1 MNKRLIKPARLLAMA
16 LILVLLLS
24 VYLVFLYDLQIVQG
38 EEYYNRSNELSEDTR
53 TVTATRGNIFDRY
66 GRLMVGNTE
75 CYNLKIDTDKL
86 FANEDPNAVIL
97 ELVEMVESFGDKY
110 TDDLPISM
118 EPPFEYLD
126 NMTEIQR
133 TMLEA
138 YFTDSTRVKEFE
150 DMGIPASPSAVEL
163 MSYFRTRYDIANSY
177 NAEEMRKIASVRY
190 ALNVRYSINTNP
202 YVFVEDASID
212 LISDLMGVV
221 GNVVEVETSYVRE
234 YNTQYAAHI
243 LGYVQAMSEE
253 DMEKYRPQDEN
264 SGYDYDTKVGRDG
277 VEAAFEDW
285 LHGTNGEARVKRTAN
300 GTVTS
305 TVYLEDPVPGNH
317 VYLTID
323 IQLQEQAERILETGI
338 YELQIE
344 RNDDNAE
351 AVAEGRLDE
360 VREDIQGG
368 AIVVVDVKT
377 GEPLAI
383 ASYPTYDLA
392 TLIEDSADLL
402 EADYDPLFPR
412 ALMGAYAPGSTFKPC
427 TAIAGLTENIINT
440 ETQIECTR
448 IFTKYESL
456 GYAPACW
463 IYTQMDGQLTHGY
476 DNVTEALKDSCNIF
490 FYTVADD
497 LGIRKL
503 MEYAEDFGL
512 GESTGIEL
520 TETTGNMS
528 NPDNH
533 LNYDVDGWVDGDTV
547 QAGIGQSDS
556 MFTPLQIA
564 EYCAAIAN
572 GGTRHSAALLKSVRS
587 YDYSRQLYQNKTEV
601 LSTVDSA
608 DYNWAAVQRGMYL
621 MANDI
626 TSSSNTVY
634 YTLGNYSYNGVS
646 LPVAA
651 KTGTSQL
658 GEGKTNN
665 AIFMCYAPFDD
676 PEIAVAIVV
685 ERGLSGANLSRMA
698 RNVLDAYFSLGS
710 ISNTAERE
718 NSLLK

>member
-1 MNKRLIKPARLLAMA
+1 MKKLVSSGRLFAFGA
-16 LILVLLLS
+16 LVVTLIALCV
-24 VYLVFLYDLQIVQG
+24 VTLYKLQIIEG
-38 EEYYNRSNELSEDTR
+38 AAYYEESQNNQASNQ
-53 TVTATRGNIFDRY
+53 TVTAARGNILDRY
-66 GRLMVGNTE
+66 GRVLVSNRE
-75 CYNLKIDTDKL
+75 CYNLKISDTRL
-86 FANEDPNAVIL
+86 FSDEVEDPNAVIL
-97 ELVEMVESFGDKY
+97 EMINMVEAAGETY
-110 TDDLPISM
+110 IDDLPITK
-118 EPPFEYLD
+118 EPPFEYTD
-126 NMTEIQR
+126 MTALQR
-133 TMLEA
+133 TLLTA
-138 YFTDSTRVKEFE
+138 YLDSKGLDE
-150 DMGIPASPSAVEL
+150 DTTAVEL

-392 TLIEDSADLL
+392 TIIEDYADLL
-402 EADYDPLFPR
+402 EADYDPLFNR

-440 ETQIECTR
+440 ETQIECTG
-448 IFTKYESL
+448 IFTKYESQ
-456 GYAPACW
+456 GSAPACW

>member
-1 MNKRLIKPARLLAMA
+1 MKKLVSSGRLFAFGVLVVT
-16 LILVLLLS
+16 LIVLC
-24 VYLVFLYDLQIVQG
+24 VVTLYKLQIIEG
-38 EEYYNRSNELSEDTR
+38 AAYYEESQNNQASNQ
-53 TVTATRGNIFDRY
+53 TVTAARGNILDRY
-66 GRLMVGNTE
+66 GRVLVSNRE
-75 CYNLKIDTDKL
+75 CYNLKISDTRL
-86 FANEDPNAVIL
+86 FSDEVEDPNAVIL
-97 ELVEMVESFGDKY
+97 EMINMVEAAGETY
-110 TDDLPISM
+110 IDDLPITK
-118 EPPFEYLD
+118 EPPFEYTD
-126 NMTEIQR
+126 MTALQR
-133 TMLEA
+133 TLLTA
-138 YFTDSTRVKEFE
+138 YLDSKGLDE
-150 DMGIPASPSAVEL
+150 DTTAVEL

-277 VEAAFEDW
+277 AEYTFEDW
-285 LHGTNGEARVKRTAN
+285 LHGTNGTARVTRTAS
-300 GTVTS
+300 GTITS
-305 TVYLEDPVPGNH
+305 TVYTEDPVPGNH

-323 IQLQEQAERILETGI
+323 IQLQEAVERILETGI
-338 YELQIE
+338 YELQLKRDE
-344 RNDDNAE
+344 DNAKYTM
-351 AVAEGRLDE
+351 EGKLDE

-383 ASYPTYDLA
+383 ASYPTFDLSSI
-392 TLIEDSADLL
+392 IEDYSDLL
-402 EADYDPLFPR
+402 EAENNPLFNR
-412 ALMGAYAPGSTFKPC
+412 ALNGAYEPGSTFKPC

-440 ETQIECTR
+440 ETQIECTGL
-448 IFTKYESL
+448 FTKYADQ

-463 IYTQMDGQLTHGY
+463 IYTQTDGQLTHGY
-476 DNVTEALKDSCNIF
+476 DNVTEAIKDSCNVF
-490 FYTVADD
+490 FYTVADN

-503 MEYAEDFGL
+503 MEYAKNFGL

-520 TETTGNMS
+520 SETTGNMA

-533 LNYDVDGWVDGDTV
+533 LNYDVDSWVDGDTV

-556 MFTPLQIA
+556 MFTPLQLA

-626 TSSSNTVY
+626 TSSSSTVY
-634 YTLGNYSYNGVS
+634 YALSNYSYNGVS

-658 GEGKTNN
+658 GEDKTNN

-676 PEIAVAIVV
+676 PEIAIAIVV
-685 ERGLSGANLSRMA
+685 ERGQSGANLSKMA
-698 RNVLDAYFSLGS
+698 RNVLDAYFSLGTL
-710 ISNTAERE
+710 NTTAERE
-718 NSLLK
+718 YSLLK

>member
-1 MNKRLIKPARLLAMA
+1 MKKLVSSGRLFAFGVLVVT
-16 LILVLLLS
+16 LIVLC
-24 VYLVFLYDLQIVQG
+24 VVTLYKLQIIEG
-38 EEYYNRSNELSEDTR
+38 AAYYEESQNNQASNQ
-53 TVTATRGNIFDRY
+53 TVTAARGNILDRY
-66 GRLMVGNTE
+66 GRVLVSNRE
-75 CYNLKIDTDKL
+75 CYNLKISDTRL
-86 FANEDPNAVIL
+86 FSDEVEDPNAVIL
-97 ELVEMVESFGDKY
+97 EMINMVEAAGETY
-110 TDDLPISM
+110 IDDLPITK
-118 EPPFEYLD
+118 EPPFEYTD
-126 NMTEIQR
+126 MTALQR
-133 TMLEA
+133 TLLTA
-138 YFTDSTRVKEFE
+138 YLDSKGLDE
-150 DMGIPASPSAVEL
+150 DTTAVEL

-277 VEAAFEDW
+277 AEYTFEDW
-285 LHGTNGEARVKRTAN
+285 LHGTNGTARVTRTAS
-300 GTVTS
+300 GTITS
-305 TVYLEDPVPGNH
+305 TVYTEDPVPGNH

-323 IQLQEQAERILETGI
+323 IQLQEAVERILETGI
-338 YELQIE
+338 YELQLKRDE
-344 RNDDNAE
+344 DNAKYTM
-351 AVAEGRLDE
+351 EGKLDE

-383 ASYPTYDLA
+383 ASYPTFDLSSI
-392 TLIEDSADLL
+392 IEDYSDLL
-402 EADYDPLFPR
+402 EAENDPLFNR
-412 ALMGAYAPGSTFKPC
+412 ALNGAYEPGSTFKPC

-440 ETQIECTR
+440 ETQIECTGL
-448 IFTKYESL
+448 FTKYADQ

-463 IYTQMDGQLTHGY
+463 IYTQTDGQLTHGY
-476 DNVTEALKDSCNIF
+476 DNVTEAIKDSCNVF
-490 FYTVADD
+490 FYTVADN

-503 MEYAEDFGL
+503 MEYAKNFGL

-520 TETTGNMS
+520 SETTGNMA

-533 LNYDVDGWVDGDTV
+533 LNYDVDSWVDGDTV

-556 MFTPLQIA
+556 MFTPLQLA

-572 GGTRHSAALLKSVRS
+572 GGTRHSAAILKSVRS
-587 YDYSRQLYQNKTEV
+587 YDYSRQLYQKETEV

-626 TSSSNTVY
+626 TSSSSTVY
-634 YTLGNYSYNGVS
+634 YALSNYSYNGVS

-658 GEGKTNN
+658 GEDKTNN

-676 PEIAVAIVV
+676 PEIAIAIVV
-685 ERGLSGANLSRMA
+685 ERGQSGANLSKMA
-698 RNVLDAYFSLGS
+698 RNVLDAYFSLGTL
-710 ISNTAERE
+710 NTTAERE
-718 NSLLK
+718 YSLLK

>member
-1 MNKRLIKPARLLAMA
+1 MKKLVSSGRLFAFGVLVAA
-16 LILVLLLS
+16 LIALCV
-24 VYLVFLYDLQIVQG
+24 VTLYKLQIIEG
-38 EEYYNRSNELSEDTR
+38 AAYYEESQNNQASNQ
-53 TVTATRGNIFDRY
+53 TVTAARGNILDRY
-66 GRLMVGNTE
+66 GRVLVSNRE
-75 CYNLKIDTDKL
+75 CYNLKISDTRL
-86 FANEDPNAVIL
+86 FSDEVEDPNAVIL
-97 ELVEMVESFGDKY
+97 EMINMVEAAGETY
-110 TDDLPISM
+110 IDDLPITK
-118 EPPFEYLD
+118 EPPFEYTD
-126 NMTEIQR
+126 MTALQR
-133 TMLEA
+133 TLLTA
-138 YFTDSTRVKEFE
+138 YLDSKGLDE
-150 DMGIPASPSAVEL
+150 DTTAVEL

-277 VEAAFEDW
+277 VEYTFEDW
-285 LHGTNGEARVKRTAN
+285 LHGTNGTARVTRTSS
-300 GTVTS
+300 GTITS
-305 TVYLEDPVPGNH
+305 TVYTEDPVPGNH

-323 IQLQEQAERILETGI
+323 IQLQEAVERILETGI
-338 YELQIE
+338 YELQLKRDE
-344 RNDDNAE
+344 DNAKYTM
-351 AVAEGRLDE
+351 EGKLDE

-383 ASYPTYDLA
+383 ASYPTFDLSSI
-392 TLIEDSADLL
+392 IEDYSDLL
-402 EADYDPLFPR
+402 EAENDPLFNR
-412 ALMGAYAPGSTFKPC
+412 ALNGAYEPGSTFKPC

-440 ETQIECTR
+440 ETQIECTGL
-448 IFTKYESL
+448 FTKYADQ

-463 IYTQMDGQLTHGY
+463 IYTQTDGQLTHGY
-476 DNVTEALKDSCNIF
+476 DNVTEAIKDSCNVF
-490 FYTVADD
+490 FYTVADN

-503 MEYAEDFGL
+503 MEYAKNFGL

-520 TETTGNMS
+520 SETTGNMA

-533 LNYDVDGWVDGDTV
+533 LNYDVDSWVDGDTV

-556 MFTPLQIA
+556 MFTPLQLA

-572 GGTRHSAALLKSVRS
+572 GGTRHSAAILKSVRS
-587 YDYSRQLYQNKTEV
+587 YDYSRQLYQKETEV

-626 TSSSNTVY
+626 TSSSSTVY
-634 YTLGNYSYNGVS
+634 YALSNYSYNGVS

-658 GEGKTNN
+658 GEDKTNN

-676 PEIAVAIVV
+676 PEIAIAIVV
-685 ERGLSGANLSRMA
+685 ERGQSGANLSKMA
-698 RNVLDAYFSLGS
+698 RNVLDAYFSLGTL
-710 ISNTAERE
+710 NTTAERE
-718 NSLLK
+718 YSLLK

>member
-1 MNKRLIKPARLLAMA
+1 MKKLVSSGRLFAFGVLVVTLIA
-16 LILVLLLS
+16 LCV
-24 VYLVFLYDLQIVQG
+24 VTLYKLQIIEGAAYYEQSVNSDPT
-38 EEYYNRSNELSEDTR
+38 EES
-53 TVTATRGNIFDRY
+53 VTAARGNILDRY
-66 GRLMVGNTE
+66 GRVLVSNRE
-75 CYNLKIDTDKL
+75 CYNLRISDTRL
-86 FANEDPNAVIL
+86 FSDEVEDPNAVIL
-97 ELVEMVESFGDKY
+97 EMINMVEAAGETY
-110 TDDLPISM
+110 IDDLPITK
-118 EPPFEYLD
+118 EPPFEYTEMTALQSTLLTAYLKDKGLD
-126 NMTEIQR
+126 
-133 TMLEA
+133 
-138 YFTDSTRVKEFE
+138 E
-150 DMGIPASPSAVEL
+150 DTSAVEL

-277 VEAAFEDW
+277 VEYTFEDW
-285 LHGTNGEARVKRTAN
+285 LHGTNGTARVTRTAS
-300 GTVTS
+300 GTITS
-305 TVYLEDPVPGNH
+305 TVYTEDPVPGNH

-323 IQLQEQAERILETGI
+323 IQLQEAVERILETGI
-338 YELQIE
+338 YELQLKRDE
-344 RNDDNAE
+344 DNAKYTM
-351 AVAEGRLDE
+351 EGKLDE

-383 ASYPTYDLA
+383 ASYPTFDLSSI
-392 TLIEDSADLL
+392 IEDYSDLL
-402 EADYDPLFPR
+402 EAENDPLFNR
-412 ALMGAYAPGSTFKPC
+412 ALNGAYEPGSTFKPC

-440 ETQIECTR
+440 ETQIECTGL
-448 IFTKYESL
+448 FTKYADQ

-463 IYTQMDGQLTHGY
+463 IYTQTDGQLTHGY
-476 DNVTEALKDSCNIF
+476 DNVTEAIKDSCNVF
-490 FYTVADD
+490 FYTVADN

-503 MEYAEDFGL
+503 MEYAKNFGL

-520 TETTGNMS
+520 SETTGNMA

-533 LNYDVDGWVDGDTV
+533 LNYDVDSWVDGDTV

-556 MFTPLQIA
+556 MFTPLQLA

-572 GGTRHSAALLKSVRS
+572 GGTRHSAAILKSVRS
-587 YDYSRQLYQNKTEV
+587 YDYSRQLYQKETEV

-626 TSSSNTVY
+626 TSSSSTVY
-634 YTLGNYSYNGVS
+634 YALSNYSYNGVS

-658 GEGKTNN
+658 GEDKTNN

-676 PEIAVAIVV
+676 PEIAIAIVV
-685 ERGLSGANLSRMA
+685 ERGQSGANLSKMA
-698 RNVLDAYFSLGS
+698 RNVLDAYFSLGTL
-710 ISNTAERE
+710 NTTAERE
-718 NSLLK
+718 YSLLK

>member
-1 MNKRLIKPARLLAMA
+1 MKRLVSSSRLAAFA
-16 LILVLLLS
+16 LVVVLLIALCAGT
-24 VYLVFLYDLQIVQG
+24 LYKLQIIEG
-38 EEYYNRSNELSEDTR
+38 AAYYEESQNSLTSYPS
-53 TVTATRGNIFDRY
+53 VTAARGNILDRY
-66 GRLMVGNTE
+66 GRVLVSNRE
-75 CYNLKIDTDKL
+75 CYNLKISDTRL
-86 FANEDPNAVIL
+86 FSDEVEDPNAVIL
-97 ELVEMVESFGDKY
+97 QMINLVEAAGETY
-110 TDDLPISM
+110 TDDLPITL
-118 EPPFEYLD
+118 EPPFEYT
-126 NMTEIQR
+126 NMTDIQR
-133 TMLEA
+133 TLLDA
-138 YFTDSTRVKEFE
+138 YLKAKGLDE
-150 DMGIPASPSAVEL
+150 DTTAVEL
-163 MSYFRTRYDIANSY
+163 MSYFRTRYEIANSY
-177 NAEEMRKIASVRY
+177 TAEEMRKIASVRY
-190 ALNVRYSINTNP
+190 AVNVRYEINTNS
-202 YVFVEDASID
+202 YIFVEDASID

-234 YNTQYAAHI
+234 YSTQYAAHI

-253 DMEKYRPQDEN
+253 DMAKYRPEDEN

-285 LHGTNGEARVKRTAN
+285 LHGTNGEARVTRTAN

-323 IQLQEQAERILETGI
+323 IQLQEQVERILETGI

-392 TLIEDSADLL
+392 TIIEDYADLL
-402 EADYDPLFPR
+402 EADYDPLFNR

-440 ETQIECTR
+440 ETQIECTG
-448 IFTKYESL
+448 IFTKYESQ

-651 KTGTSQL
+651 KTGTSQPVSYTHL
-658 GEGKTNN
+658 TLPT
-665 AIFMCYAPFDD
+665 ICS
-676 PEIAVAIVV
+676 V
-685 ERGLSGANLSRMA
+685 
-698 RNVLDAYFSLGS
+698 
-710 ISNTAERE
+710 
-718 NSLLK
+718 

>member
-1 MNKRLIKPARLLAMA
+1 MKRLVSSSRLAAFA
-16 LILVLLLS
+16 LVVVLLIALCAGT
-24 VYLVFLYDLQIVQG
+24 LYKLQIIEG
-38 EEYYNRSNELSEDTR
+38 AAYYEESQNSLTSYPS
-53 TVTATRGNIFDRY
+53 VTAARGNILDRY
-66 GRLMVGNTE
+66 GRVLVSNRE
-75 CYNLKIDTDKL
+75 CYNLKISDTRL
-86 FANEDPNAVIL
+86 FSDEVEDPNAVIL
-97 ELVEMVESFGDKY
+97 QMINLVEAAGETY
-110 TDDLPISM
+110 TDDLPITL
-118 EPPFEYLD
+118 EPPFEYT
-126 NMTEIQR
+126 NMTDIQR
-133 TMLEA
+133 TLLDA
-138 YFTDSTRVKEFE
+138 YLKAKGLDE
-150 DMGIPASPSAVEL
+150 DTTAVEL
-163 MSYFRTRYDIANSY
+163 MSYFRTRYEIANSY
-177 NAEEMRKIASVRY
+177 TAEEMRKIASVRY
-190 ALNVRYSINTNP
+190 AVNVRYEINTNS
-202 YVFVEDASID
+202 YIFVEDASID

-253 DMEKYRPQDEN
+253 DMAKYRPEDEN

-392 TLIEDSADLL
+392 TIIEDYADLL
-402 EADYDPLFPR
+402 EADYDPLFNR

-440 ETQIECTR
+440 ETQIECTG
-448 IFTKYESL
+448 IFTKYESQ

-601 LSTVDSA
+601 LSAVDSA

>member
-1 MNKRLIKPARLLAMA
+1 MKRLVSSSRLAAFA
-16 LILVLLLS
+16 LVVVLLIALCAGT
-24 VYLVFLYDLQIVQG
+24 LYKLQIIEG
-38 EEYYNRSNELSEDTR
+38 AAYYEESQNSLTSYPS
-53 TVTATRGNIFDRY
+53 VTAARGNILDRY
-66 GRLMVGNTE
+66 GRVLVSNRE
-75 CYNLKIDTDKL
+75 CYNLKISDTRL
-86 FANEDPNAVIL
+86 FSDEVEDPNAVIL
-97 ELVEMVESFGDKY
+97 EMINLVEAAGETY
-110 TDDLPISM
+110 TDDLPITL
-118 EPPFEYLD
+118 EPPFEYT
-126 NMTEIQR
+126 NMTDIQR
-133 TMLEA
+133 TLLDA
-138 YFTDSTRVKEFE
+138 YLKAKGLDE
-150 DMGIPASPSAVEL
+150 DTTAVEL
-163 MSYFRTRYDIANSY
+163 MSYFRTRYEIANSY
-177 NAEEMRKIASVRY
+177 TAEEMRKIASVRY
-190 ALNVRYSINTNP
+190 AVNVRYEINTNS
-202 YVFVEDASID
+202 YIFVEDASID

-234 YNTQYAAHI
+234 YSTQYAAHI

-253 DMEKYRPQDEN
+253 DMAKYRPEDEN

-285 LHGTNGEARVKRTAN
+285 LHGTNGEARVTRTAN

-323 IQLQEQAERILETGI
+323 IQLQEQVERILETGI

-392 TLIEDSADLL
+392 TIIEDYADLL
-402 EADYDPLFPR
+402 EADYDPLFNR

-440 ETQIECTR
+440 ETQIECTG
-448 IFTKYESL
+448 IFTKYESQ

-601 LSTVDSA
+601 LSAVDSA

>member
-1 MNKRLIKPARLLAMA
+1 MKRLVSSSRLAAFA
-16 LILVLLLS
+16 LVVVLLIALCAGT
-24 VYLVFLYDLQIVQG
+24 LYKLQIIEG
-38 EEYYNRSNELSEDTR
+38 AAYYEESQNSLTSYPS
-53 TVTATRGNIFDRY
+53 VTAARGNILDRY
-66 GRLMVGNTE
+66 GRVLVSNRE
-75 CYNLKIDTDKL
+75 CYNLKISDTRL
-86 FANEDPNAVIL
+86 FSDEVEDPNAVIL
-97 ELVEMVESFGDKY
+97 QMINLVEAAGETY
-110 TDDLPISM
+110 TDDLPITL
-118 EPPFEYLD
+118 EPPFEYT
-126 NMTEIQR
+126 NMTDIQR
-133 TMLEA
+133 TLLDA
-138 YFTDSTRVKEFE
+138 YLKAKGLDE
-150 DMGIPASPSAVEL
+150 DTTAVEL
-163 MSYFRTRYDIANSY
+163 MSYFRTRYEIANSY
-177 NAEEMRKIASVRY
+177 TAEEMRKIASVRY
-190 ALNVRYSINTNP
+190 AVNVRYEINTNS
-202 YVFVEDASID
+202 YIFVEDASID

-234 YNTQYAAHI
+234 YSTQYAAHI

-253 DMEKYRPQDEN
+253 DMAKYRPEDEN

-392 TLIEDSADLL
+392 TIIEDYADLL
-402 EADYDPLFPR
+402 EADYDPLFNR

-440 ETQIECTR
+440 ETQIECTG
-448 IFTKYESL
+448 IFTKYESQ

-601 LSTVDSA
+601 LSIVDSA

>member
-1 MNKRLIKPARLLAMA
+1 MKKLVSSGRLFAFGVLVVTLIA
-16 LILVLLLS
+16 LCV
-24 VYLVFLYDLQIVQG
+24 VTLYKLQIIEGAAYYEQSVNSDPT
-38 EEYYNRSNELSEDTR
+38 EES
-53 TVTATRGNIFDRY
+53 VTAARGNILDRY
-66 GRLMVGNTE
+66 GRVLVSNRE
-75 CYNLKIDTDKL
+75 CYNLRISDTRL
-86 FANEDPNAVIL
+86 FSDEVEDPNAVIL
-97 ELVEMVESFGDKY
+97 EMINMVEAAGETY
-110 TDDLPISM
+110 IDDLPITK
-118 EPPFEYLD
+118 EPPFEYTEMTALQSTLLTAYLKDKGLD
-126 NMTEIQR
+126 
-133 TMLEA
+133 
-138 YFTDSTRVKEFE
+138 E
-150 DMGIPASPSAVEL
+150 DTSAVEL

-277 VEAAFEDW
+277 VEYTFEDW
-285 LHGTNGEARVKRTAN
+285 LHGTNGTARVTRTAS
-300 GTVTS
+300 GTITS
-305 TVYLEDPVPGNH
+305 TVYTEDPVPGNH

-323 IQLQEQAERILETGI
+323 IQLQEAVERILETGI
-338 YELQIE
+338 YELQLKRDE
-344 RNDDNAE
+344 DNAKYTM
-351 AVAEGRLDE
+351 EGKLDE

-383 ASYPTYDLA
+383 ASYPTFDLSSI
-392 TLIEDSADLL
+392 IEDYSDLL
-402 EADYDPLFPR
+402 EAENNPLFNR
-412 ALMGAYAPGSTFKPC
+412 ALNGAYEPGSTFKPC

-440 ETQIECTR
+440 ETQIECTGL
-448 IFTKYESL
+448 FTKYADQ

-463 IYTQMDGQLTHGY
+463 IYTQTDGQLTHGY
-476 DNVTEALKDSCNIF
+476 DNVTEAIKDSCNVF
-490 FYTVADD
+490 FYTVADN

-503 MEYAEDFGL
+503 MEYAKNFGL

-520 TETTGNMS
+520 SETTGNMA

-533 LNYDVDGWVDGDTV
+533 LNYDVDSWVDGDTV

-556 MFTPLQIA
+556 MFTPLQLA

-572 GGTRHSAALLKSVRS
+572 GGTRHSAAILKSVRS
-587 YDYSRQLYQNKTEV
+587 YDYSRQLYQKETEV

-626 TSSSNTVY
+626 TSSSSTVY
-634 YTLGNYSYNGVS
+634 YALSNYSYNGVS

-658 GEGKTNN
+658 GEDKTNN

-676 PEIAVAIVV
+676 PEIAIAIVV
-685 ERGLSGANLSRMA
+685 ERGQSGANLSKMA
-698 RNVLDAYFSLGS
+698 RNVLDAYFSLGTL
-710 ISNTAERE
+710 NTTAERE
-718 NSLLK
+718 YSLLK

>member
-1 MNKRLIKPARLLAMA
+1 MKKLVSSGRLFAFGVLVVTLIA
-16 LILVLLLS
+16 LCV
-24 VYLVFLYDLQIVQG
+24 VTLYKLQIIEG
-38 EEYYNRSNELSEDTR
+38 AAYYEESQNNQASNQ
-53 TVTATRGNIFDRY
+53 TVTAARGNILDRY
-66 GRLMVGNTE
+66 GRVLVSNRE
-75 CYNLKIDTDKL
+75 CYNLKISDTRL
-86 FANEDPNAVIL
+86 FSDEVEDPNAVIL
-97 ELVEMVESFGDKY
+97 EMINMVEAAGETY
-110 TDDLPISM
+110 IDDLPITK
-118 EPPFEYLD
+118 EPPFEYTD
-126 NMTEIQR
+126 MTALQR
-133 TMLEA
+133 TLLTA
-138 YFTDSTRVKEFE
+138 YLDSKGLDE
-150 DMGIPASPSAVEL
+150 DTTAVEL

-277 VEAAFEDW
+277 VEYTFEDW
-285 LHGTNGEARVKRTAN
+285 LHGTNGTARVTRTSS
-300 GTVTS
+300 GTITS
-305 TVYLEDPVPGNH
+305 TVYTEDPVPGNH

-323 IQLQEQAERILETGI
+323 IQLQEAVERILETGI
-338 YELQIE
+338 YELQLKRDE
-344 RNDDNAE
+344 DNAKYTM
-351 AVAEGRLDE
+351 EGKLDE

-383 ASYPTYDLA
+383 ASYPTFDLSSI
-392 TLIEDSADLL
+392 IEDYSDLL
-402 EADYDPLFPR
+402 EAENDPLFNR
-412 ALMGAYAPGSTFKPC
+412 ALNGAYEPGSTFKPC

-440 ETQIECTR
+440 ETQIECTGL
-448 IFTKYESL
+448 FTKYADQ

-463 IYTQMDGQLTHGY
+463 IYTQTDGQLTHGY
-476 DNVTEALKDSCNIF
+476 DNVTEAIKDSCNIF
-490 FYTVADD
+490 FYTVADN

-503 MEYAEDFGL
+503 MEYAKNFGL

-520 TETTGNMS
+520 SETTGNMA

-533 LNYDVDGWVDGDTV
+533 LNYDVDSWVDGDTV

-556 MFTPLQIA
+556 MFTPLQLA

-572 GGTRHSAALLKSVRS
+572 GGTRHSAAILKSVRS
-587 YDYSRQLYQNKTEV
+587 YDYSRQLYQKETEV

-626 TSSSNTVY
+626 TSSSSTVY
-634 YTLGNYSYNGVS
+634 YALSNYSYNGVS

-658 GEGKTNN
+658 GEDKTNN

-676 PEIAVAIVV
+676 PEIAIAIVV
-685 ERGLSGANLSRMA
+685 ERGQSGANLSKMA
-698 RNVLDAYFSLGS
+698 RNVLDAYFSLGTL
-710 ISNTAERE
+710 NTTAERE
-718 NSLLK
+718 YSLLK

>member
-1 MNKRLIKPARLLAMA
+1 MKRLVSSSRLAAFA
-16 LILVLLLS
+16 LVVVLLIALCAGT
-24 VYLVFLYDLQIVQG
+24 LYKLQIIEG
-38 EEYYNRSNELSEDTR
+38 AAYYEESQNSLTSYPS
-53 TVTATRGNIFDRY
+53 VTAARGNILDRY
-66 GRLMVGNTE
+66 GRVLVSNRE
-75 CYNLKIDTDKL
+75 CYNLKISDTRLVSDEV
-86 FANEDPNAVIL
+86 EDPNAVIL
-97 ELVEMVESFGDKY
+97 QMINLVEAAGETY
-110 TDDLPISM
+110 TDDLPITL
-118 EPPFEYLD
+118 EPPFEYT
-126 NMTEIQR
+126 NMTDIQR
-133 TMLEA
+133 TLLDA
-138 YFTDSTRVKEFE
+138 YLKAKGLDE
-150 DMGIPASPSAVEL
+150 DTTAVEL
-163 MSYFRTRYDIANSY
+163 MSYFRTRYEIANSY
-177 NAEEMRKIASVRY
+177 TAEEMRKIASVRY
-190 ALNVRYSINTNP
+190 AVNVRYEINTNS
-202 YVFVEDASID
+202 YIFVEDASID

-253 DMEKYRPQDEN
+253 DMAKYRPEDEN

-285 LHGTNGEARVKRTAN
+285 LHGTNGEARVTRTAN

-323 IQLQEQAERILETGI
+323 IQLQEQVERILETGI

-360 VREDIQGG
+360 AREDIQGG

-392 TLIEDSADLL
+392 TIIEDYADLL
-402 EADYDPLFPR
+402 EADYDPLFNR

-440 ETQIECTR
+440 ETQIECTG
-448 IFTKYESL
+448 IFTKYESQ

>member
-1 MNKRLIKPARLLAMA
+1 MKKLVSSGRLFAFGVLVVTLIA
-16 LILVLLLS
+16 LCV
-24 VYLVFLYDLQIVQG
+24 VTLYKLQIIEG
-38 EEYYNRSNELSEDTR
+38 AAYYEESQNNQASNQ
-53 TVTATRGNIFDRY
+53 TVTAARGNILDRY
-66 GRLMVGNTE
+66 GRVLVSNRE
-75 CYNLKIDTDKL
+75 CYNLKISDTRL
-86 FANEDPNAVIL
+86 FSDEVEDPNAVIL
-97 ELVEMVESFGDKY
+97 EMINMVEAAGETY
-110 TDDLPISM
+110 IDDLPITK
-118 EPPFEYLD
+118 EPPFEYTD
-126 NMTEIQR
+126 MTALQR
-133 TMLEA
+133 TLLTA
-138 YFTDSTRVKEFE
+138 YLDSKGLDE
-150 DMGIPASPSAVEL
+150 DTTAVEL

-277 VEAAFEDW
+277 AEYTFEDW
-285 LHGTNGEARVKRTAN
+285 LHGTNGTARVTRTAS
-300 GTVTS
+300 GTITS
-305 TVYLEDPVPGNH
+305 TVYTEDPVPGNH

-323 IQLQEQAERILETGI
+323 IQLQEAVERILETGI
-338 YELQIE
+338 YELQLKRDE
-344 RNDDNAE
+344 DNAKYTM
-351 AVAEGRLDE
+351 EGKLDE

-383 ASYPTYDLA
+383 ASYPTFDLSSI
-392 TLIEDSADLL
+392 IEDYSDLL
-402 EADYDPLFPR
+402 EAENDPLFNR
-412 ALMGAYAPGSTFKPC
+412 ALNGAYEPGSTFKPC

-440 ETQIECTR
+440 ETQIECTGL
-448 IFTKYESL
+448 FTKYADQ

-463 IYTQMDGQLTHGY
+463 IYTQTDGQLTHGY
-476 DNVTEALKDSCNIF
+476 DNVTEAIKDSCNVF
-490 FYTVADD
+490 FYTVADS

-503 MEYAEDFGL
+503 MEYAKNFGL

-520 TETTGNMS
+520 SETTGNMA

-533 LNYDVDGWVDGDTV
+533 LNYDVDSWVDGDTV

-556 MFTPLQIA
+556 MFTPLQLA

-572 GGTRHSAALLKSVRS
+572 GGTRHSAAILKSVRS
-587 YDYSRQLYQNKTEV
+587 YDYSRQLYQKETEV

-626 TSSSNTVY
+626 TSSSSTVY
-634 YTLGNYSYNGVS
+634 YALSNYSYNGVS

-658 GEGKTNN
+658 GEDKTNN

-676 PEIAVAIVV
+676 PEIAIAIVV
-685 ERGLSGANLSRMA
+685 ERGQSGANLSKMA
-698 RNVLDAYFSLGS
+698 RNVLDAYFSLGTL
-710 ISNTAERE
+710 NTTAERE
-718 NSLLK
+718 YSLLK

>member
-1 MNKRLIKPARLLAMA
+1 MKRLVSSSRLAAFA
-16 LILVLLLS
+16 LVVVLLIALCAGT
-24 VYLVFLYDLQIVQG
+24 LYKLQIIEG
-38 EEYYNRSNELSEDTR
+38 AAYYEESQNSLTSYPS
-53 TVTATRGNIFDRY
+53 VTAARGNILDRY
-66 GRLMVGNTE
+66 GRVLVSNRE
-75 CYNLKIDTDKL
+75 CYNLKISDTRL
-86 FANEDPNAVIL
+86 FSDEVEDPNAVIL
-97 ELVEMVESFGDKY
+97 QMINLVEAAGETY
-110 TDDLPISM
+110 TDDLPITL
-118 EPPFEYLD
+118 EPPFEYT
-126 NMTEIQR
+126 NMTDIQR
-133 TMLEA
+133 TLLDA
-138 YFTDSTRVKEFE
+138 YLKAKGLDE
-150 DMGIPASPSAVEL
+150 DTTAVEL
-163 MSYFRTRYDIANSY
+163 MSYFRTRYEIANSY
-177 NAEEMRKIASVRY
+177 TAEEMRKIASVRY
-190 ALNVRYSINTNP
+190 AVNVRYEINTNS
-202 YVFVEDASID
+202 YIFVEDASID

-253 DMEKYRPQDEN
+253 DMAKYRPEDEN

-285 LHGTNGEARVKRTAN
+285 LHGTNGEARVTRTAN

-323 IQLQEQAERILETGI
+323 IQLQEQVERILETGI

-392 TLIEDSADLL
+392 TIIEDYADLL
-402 EADYDPLFPR
+402 EADYDPLFNR

-440 ETQIECTR
+440 ETQIECTG
-448 IFTKYESL
+448 IFTKYESQ

-601 LSTVDSA
+601 LSAVDSA

-634 YTLGNYSYNGVS
+634 YTLGNYGYNGVS

>member
-1 MNKRLIKPARLLAMA
+1 MKRLVSSSRLAAFA
-16 LILVLLLS
+16 LVVVLLIALCAGT
-24 VYLVFLYDLQIVQG
+24 LYKLQIIEG
-38 EEYYNRSNELSEDTR
+38 AAYYEESQNSLTSYPS
-53 TVTATRGNIFDRY
+53 VTAARGNILDRY
-66 GRLMVGNTE
+66 GRVLVSNRE
-75 CYNLKIDTDKL
+75 CYNLKISDTRL
-86 FANEDPNAVIL
+86 FSDEVEDPNTVIL
-97 ELVEMVESFGDKY
+97 QMINLVEAAGETY
-110 TDDLPISM
+110 TDDLPITL
-118 EPPFEYLD
+118 EPPFEYT
-126 NMTEIQR
+126 NMTDIQR
-133 TMLEA
+133 TLLDA
-138 YFTDSTRVKEFE
+138 YLKAKGLDE
-150 DMGIPASPSAVEL
+150 DTTAVEL
-163 MSYFRTRYDIANSY
+163 MSYFRTRYEIANSY
-177 NAEEMRKIASVRY
+177 TAEEMRKIASVRY
-190 ALNVRYSINTNP
+190 AVNVRYEINTNS
-202 YVFVEDASID
+202 YIFVEDASID

-234 YNTQYAAHI
+234 YSTQYAAHI

-253 DMEKYRPQDEN
+253 DMAKYRPEDEN

-392 TLIEDSADLL
+392 TIIEDYADLL
-402 EADYDPLFPR
+402 EADYDPLFNR

-440 ETQIECTR
+440 ETQIECTG
-448 IFTKYESL
+448 IFTKYESQ

-601 LSTVDSA
+601 LSAVDSA

>member
-1 MNKRLIKPARLLAMA
+1 MKRLVSSSRLAAFA
-16 LILVLLLS
+16 LVVVLLIALCAGT
-24 VYLVFLYDLQIVQG
+24 LYKLQIIEG
-38 EEYYNRSNELSEDTR
+38 AAYYEESQNSLTSYPS
-53 TVTATRGNIFDRY
+53 VTAARGNILDRY
-66 GRLMVGNTE
+66 GRVLVSNRE
-75 CYNLKIDTDKL
+75 CYNLKISDTRL
-86 FANEDPNAVIL
+86 FSDEVEDPNTVIL
-97 ELVEMVESFGDKY
+97 QMINLVEAAGETY
-110 TDDLPISM
+110 TDDLPITL
-118 EPPFEYLD
+118 EPPFEYT
-126 NMTEIQR
+126 NMTDIQR
-133 TMLEA
+133 TLLDA
-138 YFTDSTRVKEFE
+138 YLKAKGLDE
-150 DMGIPASPSAVEL
+150 DTTAVEL
-163 MSYFRTRYDIANSY
+163 MSYFRTRYEIANSY
-177 NAEEMRKIASVRY
+177 TAEEMRKIASVRY
-190 ALNVRYSINTNP
+190 AVNVRYEINTNS
-202 YVFVEDASID
+202 YIFVEDASID

-253 DMEKYRPQDEN
+253 DMAKYRPEDEN

-285 LHGTNGEARVKRTAN
+285 LHGTNGEARVTRTAN

-323 IQLQEQAERILETGI
+323 IQLQEQVERILETGI

-392 TLIEDSADLL
+392 TIIEDYADLL
-402 EADYDPLFPR
+402 EADYDPLFNR

-440 ETQIECTR
+440 ETQIECTG
-448 IFTKYESL
+448 IFTKYESQ

-601 LSTVDSA
+601 LSAVDSA

>member
-1 MNKRLIKPARLLAMA
+1 MKRLVSSSRLAAFA
-16 LILVLLLS
+16 LVVVLLIALCAGT
-24 VYLVFLYDLQIVQG
+24 LYKLQIIEG
-38 EEYYNRSNELSEDTR
+38 AAYYEESQNSLTSYPS
-53 TVTATRGNIFDRY
+53 VTAARGNILDRY
-66 GRLMVGNTE
+66 GRVLVSNRE
-75 CYNLKIDTDKL
+75 CYNLKISDTRL
-86 FANEDPNAVIL
+86 FSDEVEDPNAVIL
-97 ELVEMVESFGDKY
+97 QMINLVEAAGETY
-110 TDDLPISM
+110 TDDLPITL
-118 EPPFEYLD
+118 EPPFEYT
-126 NMTEIQR
+126 NMTDIQR
-133 TMLEA
+133 TLLDA
-138 YFTDSTRVKEFE
+138 YLKAKGLDE
-150 DMGIPASPSAVEL
+150 DTTAVEL
-163 MSYFRTRYDIANSY
+163 MSYFRTRYEIANSY
-177 NAEEMRKIASVRY
+177 TAEEMRKIASVRY
-190 ALNVRYSINTNP
+190 AVNVRYEINTNS
-202 YVFVEDASID
+202 YIFVEDASID

-253 DMEKYRPQDEN
+253 DMAKYRPEDEN

-285 LHGTNGEARVKRTAN
+285 LHGTNGEARVTRTAN

-392 TLIEDSADLL
+392 TIIEDYADLL
-402 EADYDPLFPR
+402 EADYDPLFNR

-440 ETQIECTR
+440 ETQIECTG
-448 IFTKYESL
+448 IFTKYESQ

-520 TETTGNMS
+520 TETIGNMS

>member
-1 MNKRLIKPARLLAMA
+1 MKKLVSSGRLFAFGVLVVT
-16 LILVLLLS
+16 LIVLC
-24 VYLVFLYDLQIVQG
+24 VVTLYKLQIIEG
-38 EEYYNRSNELSEDTR
+38 AAYYEESQNNQASNQ
-53 TVTATRGNIFDRY
+53 TVTAARGNILDRY
-66 GRLMVGNTE
+66 GRVLVSNRE
-75 CYNLKIDTDKL
+75 CYNLKISDTRL
-86 FANEDPNAVIL
+86 FSDEVEDPNAVIL
-97 ELVEMVESFGDKY
+97 EMINMVEAAGETY
-110 TDDLPISM
+110 IDDLPITK
-118 EPPFEYLD
+118 EPPFEYTD
-126 NMTEIQR
+126 MTALQR
-133 TMLEA
+133 TLLTA
-138 YFTDSTRVKEFE
+138 YLDSKGLDE
-150 DMGIPASPSAVEL
+150 DTTAVEL

-277 VEAAFEDW
+277 VEYTFEDW
-285 LHGTNGEARVKRTAN
+285 LHGTNGTARVTRTAS
-300 GTVTS
+300 GTITS
-305 TVYLEDPVPGNH
+305 TVYTEDPVPGNH

-323 IQLQEQAERILETGI
+323 IQLQEAVERILETGI
-338 YELQIE
+338 YELQLKRDE
-344 RNDDNAE
+344 DNAKYTM
-351 AVAEGRLDE
+351 EGKLDE

-383 ASYPTYDLA
+383 ASYPTFDLSSI
-392 TLIEDSADLL
+392 IEDYSDLL
-402 EADYDPLFPR
+402 EAENNPLFNR
-412 ALMGAYAPGSTFKPC
+412 ALNGAYEPGSTFKPC

-440 ETQIECTR
+440 ETQIECTGL
-448 IFTKYESL
+448 FTKYADQ
-456 GYAPACW
+456 GYAPACC
-463 IYTQMDGQLTHGY
+463 IYTQTDGQLTHGY
-476 DNVTEALKDSCNIF
+476 DNVTEAIKDSCNVF
-490 FYTVADD
+490 FYTVADN

-503 MEYAEDFGL
+503 MEYAKNFGL

-520 TETTGNMS
+520 SETTGNMA

-533 LNYDVDGWVDGDTV
+533 LNYDVDSWVDGDTV

-556 MFTPLQIA
+556 MFTPLQLA

-572 GGTRHSAALLKSVRS
+572 GGTRHSAAILKSVRS
-587 YDYSRQLYQNKTEV
+587 YDYSRQLYQKETEV

>member
-1 MNKRLIKPARLLAMA
+1 MIN
-16 LILVLLLS
+16 
-24 VYLVFLYDLQIVQG
+24 
-38 EEYYNRSNELSEDTR
+38 
-53 TVTATRGNIFDRY
+53 
-66 GRLMVGNTE
+66 
-75 CYNLKIDTDKL
+75 
-86 FANEDPNAVIL
+86 
-97 ELVEMVESFGDKY
+97 LVEAAGETY
-110 TDDLPISM
+110 TDDLPITL
-118 EPPFEYLD
+118 EPPFEYT
-126 NMTEIQR
+126 NMTDIQR
-133 TMLEA
+133 TLLDA
-138 YFTDSTRVKEFE
+138 YLKAKGLDE
-150 DMGIPASPSAVEL
+150 DTTAVEL
-163 MSYFRTRYDIANSY
+163 MSYFRTRYEIANSY
-177 NAEEMRKIASVRY
+177 TAEEMRKIASVRY
-190 ALNVRYSINTNP
+190 AVNVRYEINTNS
-202 YVFVEDASID
+202 YIFVEDASID

-253 DMEKYRPQDEN
+253 DMAKYRPEDEN

-285 LHGTNGEARVKRTAN
+285 LHGTNGEARVTRTAN

-392 TLIEDSADLL
+392 TIIEDYADLL
-402 EADYDPLFPR
+402 EADYDPLFNR

-440 ETQIECTR
+440 ETQIECTG
-448 IFTKYESL
+448 IFTKYESQ

>member
-1 MNKRLIKPARLLAMA
+1 MKRLVSSSRLAAFA
-16 LILVLLLS
+16 LVVVLLIALCAGT
-24 VYLVFLYDLQIVQG
+24 LYKLQIIEG
-38 EEYYNRSNELSEDTR
+38 AAYYEESQNSLTSYPS
-53 TVTATRGNIFDRY
+53 VTAARGNILDRY
-66 GRLMVGNTE
+66 GRVLVSNRE
-75 CYNLKIDTDKL
+75 CYNLKISDTRL
-86 FANEDPNAVIL
+86 FSDEVEDPNAVIL
-97 ELVEMVESFGDKY
+97 QMINLVEAAGETY
-110 TDDLPISM
+110 TDDLPITL
-118 EPPFEYLD
+118 EPPFEYT
-126 NMTEIQR
+126 NMTDIQR
-133 TMLEA
+133 TLLDA
-138 YFTDSTRVKEFE
+138 YLKAKGLDE
-150 DMGIPASPSAVEL
+150 DTTAVEL
-163 MSYFRTRYDIANSY
+163 MSYFRTRYEIANSY
-177 NAEEMRKIASVRY
+177 TAEEMRKIASVRY
-190 ALNVRYSINTNP
+190 AVNVRYEINTNS
-202 YVFVEDASID
+202 YIFVEDASID

-253 DMEKYRPQDEN
+253 DMAKYRPEDEN

-323 IQLQEQAERILETGI
+323 IQLQEQVERILETGI

-392 TLIEDSADLL
+392 TIIEDYADLL
-402 EADYDPLFPR
+402 EADYDPLFNR

-440 ETQIECTR
+440 ETQIECTG
-448 IFTKYESL
+448 IFTKYESQ

-587 YDYSRQLYQNKTEV
+587 FDYSRQLYQKDTEA
-601 LSTVDSA
+601 LSTVETA

-626 TSSSNTVY
+626 SSSSLTVY
-634 YTLGNYSYNGVS
+634 YALGNYSYNGVS

-658 GEGKTNN
+658 GEDKTNN

-676 PEIAVAIVV
+676 PQIAISIVV
-685 ERGLSGANLSRMA
+685 ERGQSGANLSSMA
-698 RNVLDAYFSLGS
+698 RNVLDAYFGLGDKS
-710 ISNTAERE
+710 STADSEYT
-718 NSLLK
+718 LLK

>member
-1 MNKRLIKPARLLAMA
+1 MKRLVSSSRLAAFA
-16 LILVLLLS
+16 LVVVLLIALCAGT
-24 VYLVFLYDLQIVQG
+24 LYKLQIIEG
-38 EEYYNRSNELSEDTR
+38 AAYYEESQNSLTSYPS
-53 TVTATRGNIFDRY
+53 VTAARGNILDRY
-66 GRLMVGNTE
+66 GRVLVSNRE
-75 CYNLKIDTDKL
+75 CYNLKISDTRL
-86 FANEDPNAVIL
+86 FSDEVEDPNTVIL
-97 ELVEMVESFGDKY
+97 QMINLVEAAGETY
-110 TDDLPISM
+110 TDDLPITL
-118 EPPFEYLD
+118 EPPFEYT
-126 NMTEIQR
+126 NMTDIQR
-133 TMLEA
+133 TLLDA
-138 YFTDSTRVKEFE
+138 YLKAKGLDE
-150 DMGIPASPSAVEL
+150 DTTAVEL
-163 MSYFRTRYDIANSY
+163 MSYFRTRYEIANSY
-177 NAEEMRKIASVRY
+177 TAEEMRKIASVRY
-190 ALNVRYSINTNP
+190 AVNVRYEINTNS
-202 YVFVEDASID
+202 YIFVEDASID

-253 DMEKYRPQDEN
+253 DMAKYRPEDEN

-351 AVAEGRLDE
+351 AVAEGRPDE

-392 TLIEDSADLL
+392 TIIEDYADLL
-402 EADYDPLFPR
+402 EADYDPLFNR

-440 ETQIECTR
+440 ETQIECTG
-448 IFTKYESL
+448 IFTKYESQ

>member
-1 MNKRLIKPARLLAMA
+1 MKKLVSSGRLFAFGVLVAA
-16 LILVLLLS
+16 LIALCV
-24 VYLVFLYDLQIVQG
+24 VTLYKLQIIEG
-38 EEYYNRSNELSEDTR
+38 AAYYEESQNKQASNQ
-53 TVTATRGNIFDRY
+53 TVTAARGNILDRY
-66 GRLMVGNTE
+66 GRVLVSNRE
-75 CYNLKIDTDKL
+75 CYNLKISDTRL
-86 FANEDPNAVIL
+86 FSDEVEDPNAVIL
-97 ELVEMVESFGDKY
+97 EMINMVEAAGETY
-110 TDDLPISM
+110 IDDLPITK
-118 EPPFEYLD
+118 EPPFEYTD
-126 NMTEIQR
+126 MTALQR
-133 TMLEA
+133 TLLTA
-138 YFTDSTRVKEFE
+138 YLDSKGLDE
-150 DMGIPASPSAVEL
+150 DTTAVEL
-163 MSYFRTRYDIANSY
+163 MSYFRTRYEIANSY

-277 VEAAFEDW
+277 VEYTFEDW
-285 LHGTNGEARVKRTAN
+285 LHGTNGEARVERTAS
-300 GTVTS
+300 GTITS
-305 TVYLEDPVPGNH
+305 TVYTEDPVPGNH

-323 IQLQEQAERILETGI
+323 IQLQEAVERILETGI
-338 YELQIE
+338 YELQLKRDE
-344 RNDDNAE
+344 DNAKYTM
-351 AVAEGRLDE
+351 EGNLDE

-383 ASYPTYDLA
+383 ASYPTFDLSSI
-392 TLIEDSADLL
+392 IEDYSDLL
-402 EADYDPLFPR
+402 EAENNPLFNR
-412 ALMGAYAPGSTFKPC
+412 ALNGAYEPGSTFKPC

-440 ETQIECTR
+440 ETQIECTGL
-448 IFTKYESL
+448 FTKYADQ

-463 IYTQMDGQLTHGY
+463 IYTQTDGQLTHSF
-476 DNVTEALKDSCNIF
+476 DNVTEAIKDSCNIF
-490 FYTVADD
+490 FYTVADN

-503 MEYAEDFGL
+503 MEYAKNFGL

-520 TETTGNMS
+520 SETTGNMA

-533 LNYDVDGWVDGDTV
+533 LNYDVDSWVDGDTV

-556 MFTPLQIA
+556 MFTPLQLA

-572 GGTRHSAALLKSVRS
+572 GGTRHSAAILKSVRS
-587 YDYSRQLYQNKTEV
+587 YDYSRQLYQKETEV
-601 LSTVDSA
+601 LSTVESA

-626 TSSSNTVY
+626 TSSSSTVY
-634 YTLGNYSYNGVS
+634 YALSNYSYNGVS

-658 GEGKTNN
+658 GEDKTNN

-676 PEIAVAIVV
+676 PEIAIAIVV
-685 ERGLSGANLSRMA
+685 ERGQSGANLSKMA
-698 RNVLDAYFSLGS
+698 RNVLDAYFSLGTL
-710 ISNTAERE
+710 NTTAERE
-718 NSLLK
+718 YSLLK